1 MSIKY
6 LVDQQLTKVILRPHM
21 YSCQQANHSQV
32 KSDFFQIICEISEE
46 GWRGPVKKQNFFV
59 VALSTRT
66 FANAKDNLPYADT
79 CRDHD
84 KKIIFTAFK

>member
-32 KSDFFQIICEISEE
+32 KSDFFQIISEISEE
-46 GWRGPVKKQNFFV
+46 G
-59 VALSTRT
+59 
-66 FANAKDNLPYADT
+66 
-79 CRDHD
+79 
-84 KKIIFTAFK
+84 

>member
-32 KSDFFQIICEISEE
+32 KSDFFKLSVKFQKRVEE
-46 GWRGPVKKQNFFV
+46 ALLKSRIFFPWLCQLERSLTPKITSRMQTLV
-59 VALSTRT
+59 VTT
-66 FANAKDNLPYADT
+66 T
-79 CRDHD
+79 